1 MTLEYVSILRIAK
14 KTASDWANKNFKE
27 KSVVNRYSVDLE
39 QLSEGNLKIKRFSAN
54 AAWAEFVWRNR
65 YDERF
70 TRPNYDIIIG
80 PMADIVLLNLL
91 RIALG
96 NSTEWKVEGSV
107 DWLEVIIRAIC
118 SKY

>member
-54 AAWAEFVWRNR
+54 AEWAEFVWRNR

-70 TRPNYDIIIG
+70 TRPNHDIIIG

-107 DWLEVIIRAIC
+107 DWHEVIIRAIC
-118 SKY
+118 W

>member
-54 AAWAEFVWRNR
+54 AEWAEFVWRNR
-65 YDERF
+65 YDERLITDADF
-70 TRPNYDIIIG
+70 LDEGDIFLFNI
-80 PMADIVLLNLL
+80 L
-91 RIALG
+91 
-96 NSTEWKVEGSV
+96 
-107 DWLEVIIRAIC
+107 
-118 SKY
+118 SKELDAK